1 VERGAEKETAGDGR
15 KFTKAAWSLSVIA
28 SLRVR
33 VRRLHF
39 QSADALIRRA
49 LVLGAADNSD
59 NSEAGRQ
66 APRDLNVRQGE
77 CASAETSARTSASP
91 TLEARVTQ

>member
-39 QSADALIRRA
+39 QSAML
-49 LVLGAADNSD
+49 LFAARS
-59 NSEAGRQ
+59 S
-66 APRDLNVRQGE
+66 
-77 CASAETSARTSASP
+77 SARRIIRIIP
-91 TLEARVTQ
+91 KQGDRRREI